1 MIKMFFL
8 LLSVASFDVHATY
21 DAGRVAFDRGNF
33 THAHELWLEAANN
46 KAGSL
51 NNSFQWTRSSDEEQ
65 RNAQYAI
72 AVLYW
77 LGKGVDQD
85 YEQAA
90 KWLKRAISSGHIKAQ
105 LKLGFLY
112 LQGKGVE
119 KNEVEARKSFFIAA
133 EHGFVDAQFNL
144 GVMYL
149 KGIGG
154 EQNIQQA
161 KYWLKEAALQG
172 DGQAFDELMKFEAFR
187 NNSRQVDDSERL
199 DFEKLLELHKD
210 VDKQLSNE
218 IVELQVF
225 DEQVKVQA
233 DDNHGLS
240 DESTEAQVF
249 GTLLEFQKDD
259 KNDLAIKNV
268 GDQGLEKQE
277 KIQVDVDDQNGLF
290 FENAD
295 LQKFEERVEF
305 LMADLN
311 GLTDEKKIVKR
322 LNETILE
329 KYESLKPKQDQTAD
343 LQQGL
348 MLHQPTWLLRQ
359 AGKKYAIQVL
369 AMRSLQK
376 LKSITDAL
384 SADGDWVY
392 FVKQRGGRQYFILL
406 RCCFMD
412 KKEANGINQSFPSE
426 IKKLHP
432 FRIHLKKVL
441 PFVVPD
447 Q

>member
-1 MIKMFFL
+1 MIKIFFL
-8 LLSVASFDVHATY
+8 LLIVASFDVLATY
-21 DAGRVAFDRGNF
+21 DEGRIAFDRGNF
-33 THAHELWLEAANN
+33 THAHELWLEAA
-46 KAGSL
+46 KKQAGSL
-51 NNSFQWTRSSDEEQ
+51 NNSFQWTRSSDENQ

-119 KNEVEARKSFFIAA
+119 KNEVEARKSFLVAA

-149 KGIGG
+149 TEIGG
-154 EQNIQQA
+154 GKSIQQA
-161 KYWLKEAALQG
+161 KYWLMKAAKQG
-172 DGQAFDELMKFEAFR
+172 DGQAFDELMNIEEYK
-187 NNSRQVDDSERL
+187 NNRIEIADSDSL
-199 DFEKLLELHKD
+199 DFSNPLEIQKNNNKFPNET
-210 VDKQLSNE
+210 VDLPDDTVQL
-218 IVELQVF
+218 
-225 DEQVKVQA
+225 KVQL
-233 DDNHGLS
+233 DDNHVFS
-240 DESTEAQVF
+240 DGSIEKYDFVK
-249 GTLLEFQKDD
+249 LPVFQKEN
-259 KNDLAIKNV
+259 NDIPIKHESER
-268 GDQGLEKQE
+268 GLEKPE
-277 KIQVDVDDQNGLF
+277 KVQKNNQNGLA
-290 FENAD
+290 FENAE
-295 LQKFEERVEF
+295 LQKFEQKVKF

-311 GLTDEKKIVKR
+311 GVSSKRKKVKR
-322 LNETILE
+322 SNEINLK
-329 KYESLKPKQDQTAD
+329 KYKELKPKRDQAAD

-359 AGKKYAIQVL
+359 TGKKYALQVL
-369 AMRSLQK
+369 AMRSLRK
-376 LKSITDAL
+376 LKSITNAL

-392 FVKQRGGRQYFILL
+392 FVKQRGGRQYYILL

-412 KKEANGINQSFPSE
+412 KREANGINQSFPSK
-426 IKKLHP
+426 IKKLQP
-432 FRIHLKKVL
+432 FRVHLNKIL

>member
-119 KNEVEARKSFFIAA
+119 KDEVEARKNFLVAA

-149 KGIGG
+149 TGIGG
-154 EQNIQQA
+154 EKSIQQA

-172 DGQAFDELMKFEAFR
+172 DGQAFDELMKFKTYR
-187 NNSRQVDDSERL
+187 NNSRQIDDSEKL
-199 DFEKLLELHKD
+199 DFEKLVEMHKD
-210 VDKQLSNE
+210 VNKQLSDE
-218 IVELQVF
+218 KVDLQVY
-225 DEQVKVQA
+225 DEQVKIQA
-233 DDNHGLS
+233 DDNHALS
-240 DESTEAQVF
+240 DESTEAHVS
-249 GTLLEFQKDD
+249 GKLPEFQKDD
-259 KNDLAIKNV
+259 NNDIPIKHV
-268 GDQGLEKQE
+268 GERGLEKPE
-277 KIQVDVDDQNGLF
+277 KIQLNNQNGLA
-290 FENAD
+290 FENAE
-295 LQKFEERVEF
+295 LQKFEEKVKF

-311 GLTDEKKIVKR
+311 GVSSKRKKVKR
-322 LNETILE
+322 SNETNLK
-329 KYESLKPKQDQTAD
+329 KYKALKPKRDQAAD

-359 AGKKYAIQVL
+359 TGKKYALQVL
-369 AMRSLQK
+369 AMRSLRK
-376 LKSITDAL
+376 LKSITNAL

-392 FVKQRGGRQYFILL
+392 FVKQRGGRQYYILL
-406 RCCFMD
+406 HCCFMD
-412 KKEANGINQSFPSE
+412 KREANGINQSFPSK
-426 IKKLHP
+426 IKKLQP
-432 FRIHLKKVL
+432 FRVHLNKIL